1 MDTLLENRAPVYE
14 ISNGWLYYFDNQG
27 NGNEMVIDPSNLTT
41 LDLVQDQN
49 ITWIDGEKTELADNE
64 IIITS
69 KVLHNYNG
77 DEIIS
82 SDSMQNDNSVSE
94 HLIQTLKTASFSREF
109 STFGNF
115 ESEQEEGY
123 KVVGILE
130 IDDSNADM
138 SFTTVVSDREFN
150 TFTDGKDA
158 VYAFAVGEMPE
169 DKEDISKVVDYCYGD
184 ESQTERFELKNSVTY
199 ELDTVNNILHT
210 LADVFLYIGLGFALF
225 AALMLANF
233 ISTSIS
239 YKKQEI
245 GILRAIGSRGNDV
258 FRIFF
263 AESFIIAMIN
273 FVLSSIGVFAATMII
288 NYVIRHEAGILITI
302 LNFGPRQLLLLLA
315 VSLVVAAAASY
326 LPVKRIAS
334 KRPIDAIRNR

>member
-1 MDTLLENRAPVYE
+1 
-14 ISNGWLYYFDNQG
+14 
-27 NGNEMVIDPSNLTT
+27 
-41 LDLVQDQN
+41 
-49 ITWIDGEKTELADNE
+49 
-64 IIITS
+64 
-69 KVLHNYNG
+69 
-77 DEIIS
+77 
-82 SDSMQNDNSVSE
+82 
-94 HLIQTLKTASFSREF
+94 
-109 STFGNF
+109 
-115 ESEQEEGY
+115 
-123 KVVGILE
+123 
-130 IDDSNADM
+130 M

>member
-1 MDTLLENRAPVYE
+1 
-14 ISNGWLYYFDNQG
+14 
-27 NGNEMVIDPSNLTT
+27 
-41 LDLVQDQN
+41 
-49 ITWIDGEKTELADNE
+49 
-64 IIITS
+64 
-69 KVLHNYNG
+69 
-77 DEIIS
+77 
-82 SDSMQNDNSVSE
+82 MQNDNSVSE

-225 AALMLANF
+225 AALMLANDQLCPLLHWRF
-233 ISTSIS
+233 CRYDDYQLCNPSRGGNPHHHF
-239 YKKQEI
+239 E
-245 GILRAIGSRGNDV
+245 LRSPSAAAPIGS
-258 FRIFF
+258 
-263 AESFIIAMIN
+263 ESGCSSGGK
-273 FVLSSIGVFAATMII
+273 LSACKTDCFQAA
-288 NYVIRHEAGILITI
+288 Y
-302 LNFGPRQLLLLLA
+302 
-315 VSLVVAAAASY
+315 
-326 LPVKRIAS
+326 
-334 KRPIDAIRNR
+334 